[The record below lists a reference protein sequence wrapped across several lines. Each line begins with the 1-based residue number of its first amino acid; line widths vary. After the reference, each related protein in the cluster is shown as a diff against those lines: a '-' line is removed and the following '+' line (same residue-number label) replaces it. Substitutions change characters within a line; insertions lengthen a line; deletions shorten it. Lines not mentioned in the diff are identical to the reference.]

1 MKKINQRFKDN
12 YDYLS
17 YVYSSQLSKSV
28 IINNEHWKYVYTYLK
43 NKKYINDNLLKKTA
57 QIPPA
62 GDGVSTPLVGDAAP
76 TAQAGDKE
84 K

>member
-43 NKKYINDNLLKKTA
+43 NK
-57 QIPPA
+57 
-62 GDGVSTPLVGDAAP
+62 
-76 TAQAGDKE
+76 
-84 K
+84 